1 VLLCLLTLEVVGDCF
16 LANSSKVFLP
26 KSNRIFYN
34 IYKATQLFQKMK
46 VFMTNWFWLVLA
58 FSSPALGDKNQS
70 ILIDEEVYVESP
82 TDTDGDGKLDLIYA
96 KVSRPSG
103 ATDLPVIFS
112 ISPYSLGGN
121 NVPNHNVDVTRL
133 PQDSAKRNDFFEREF
148 GKKLFDID
156 FALDRQVT
164 LAAGYADVTAD
175 SVGTGRSKGCPTV
188 GDMAETLAA
197 KAVIDWLNGRA
208 RAFNASGTEVFAT
221 WSNGNVGM
229 SGVSYNGT
237 LPTMVATTGVEG
249 LKAIIPIAAISNWYN
264 YYRAN
269 GLVVGPGGYIGEDAD
284 VLGKFIVRRNA
295 CSAEMSRLTSVMG
308 REHGDFSPF
317 WAERNY
323 LPKADQVTAAT
334 FIVHGQS
341 DWNVKQ
347 RHATEL
353 WSALDG
359 QVPVRM
365 WLHSG
370 GHSSPSRS
378 TWNAEKFAWFDRFVK
393 GVNNGVEQKPR
404 VEVQYGA
411 TTWAAQ
417 DNWPLESTSLHTFYL
432 NESASLSTTSG
443 KPVEDRFTD
452 RGKTQKLEALV
463 LSPSNRNQGRLA
475 FLSAPLARQ
484 TTISGAAEVNLEVA
498 LPNRKG
504 ANITVA
510 LVEYRGTT
518 PTIVTRGW
526 ADPQNHNDITRG
538 TPLAAGEKVNLR
550 FSLEPK
556 QYRFAAGSRIGIVV
570 TSTDYDYT
578 MRPDQGTE
586 IILTL
591 GAASSVNMMLD
602 GFE

>member
-1 VLLCLLTLEVVGDCF
+1 MNT
-16 LANSSKVFLP
+16 
-26 KSNRIFYN
+26 
-34 IYKATQLFQKMK
+34 
-46 VFMTNWFWLVLA
+46 WFWSMIMV
-58 FSSPALGDKNQS
+58 SSSAYAADNQS
-70 ILIDEEVYVESP
+70 FLIVEEVYVESP
-82 TDTDGDGKLDLIYA
+82 TDTDSDGKLDLIYT

-103 ATDLPVIFS
+103 TTDLPVIFTM
-112 ISPYSLGGN
+112 SPYSLGGN
-121 NVPNHNVDVTRL
+121 NVPNHSVDVTRL
-133 PQDSAKRNDFFEREF
+133 PQEGGRRNKFFEREF
-148 GKKLFDID
+148 SKKLLEND
-156 FALDRQVT
+156 FASDLQAT
-164 LAAGYADVTAD
+164 LAGGYADITSD
-175 SVGTGRSKGCPTV
+175 SLGTGRSKGCPTV
-188 GDMAETLAA
+188 GDVSETLAA

-208 RAFNASGTEVFAT
+208 RAFTASGTEVFAT
-221 WSNGNVGM
+221 WANGNVGM

-284 VLGKFIVRRNA
+284 VLGKFVVRRSA
-295 CSAEMSRLTSVMG
+295 CAAEMSRLTSAMG
-308 REHGDFSPF
+308 REHGDFTAF
-317 WAERNY
+317 WSARNY

-359 QVPVRM
+359 RVPVRM

-370 GHSSPSRS
+370 GHSNPSRS
-378 TWNAEKFAWFDRFVK
+378 TWNTEKYAWFDRFVK

-411 TTWAAQ
+411 SSWTSQ
-417 DNWPLESTSLHTFYL
+417 NNWPLESTSQTTFYL
-432 NESASLSTTSG
+432 NADAGLSTTAG
-443 KPVEDRFTD
+443 NPAEDRFID
-452 RGKTQKLEALV
+452 RGKTSTLETLV
-463 LSPSNRNQGRLA
+463 LSPSTRNQGRLV

-484 TTISGAAEVNLEVA
+484 TTISGASEVNLQIA
-498 LPNRKG
+498 LPSRKG

-518 PTIVTRGW
+518 PIIITRGW
-526 ADPQNHNDITRG
+526 ADPQNHSDMTHG
-538 TPLAAGEKVNLR
+538 TPLIPGEKVSLR

-578 MRPDQGTE
+578 MRPDLGTE
-586 IILTL
+586 ILLTL

-602 GFE
+602 

>member
-1 VLLCLLTLEVVGDCF
+1 
-16 LANSSKVFLP
+16 
-26 KSNRIFYN
+26 
-34 IYKATQLFQKMK
+34 
-46 VFMTNWFWLVLA
+46 MTKWFWLTFVLCTPA
-58 FSSPALGDKNQS
+58 FAENNLS
-70 ILIDEEVYVESP
+70 ILIDEEVYIESP
-82 TDTDGDGKLDLIYA
+82 TDTDSDGQPDLIYA

-103 ATDLPVIFS
+103 GTDLPVVFTMT
-112 ISPYSLGGN
+112 PYALGGN
-121 NVPNHNVDVTRL
+121 NVPNHSVDVTRL
-133 PQDSAKRNDFFEREF
+133 PQDGVKRRE
-148 GKKLFDID
+148 
-156 FALDRQVT
+156 ALDQAFSTRLMTNEYALERQSIIER
-164 LAAGYADVTAD
+164 GYADVIAD

-188 GDMAETLAA
+188 GDMSETLAA

-208 RAFNASGTEVFAT
+208 RGFSADGREVFAT

-284 VLGKFIVRRNA
+284 VLGKFVVRRSA
-295 CSAEMSRLTSVMG
+295 CSAEMNRLTAAMG
-308 REHGDFSPF
+308 REHGDFTPF
-317 WAERNY
+317 WAARDY
-323 LPKADQVTAAT
+323 LARADQISAAT

-347 RHATEL
+347 RHAVEL
-353 WSALDG
+353 WNKLDG

-370 GHSSPSRS
+370 GHGSPAR
-378 TWNAEKFAWFDRFVK
+378 TDWVTEKYAWFDRFVK

-404 VEVQYGA
+404 VEVQNSSSS
-411 TTWAAQ
+411 WNRQ
-417 DNWPLESTSLHTFYL
+417 NNWPLETAQLTTFYL
-432 NESASLSTTSG
+432 NSDAALSTIAGS
-443 KPVEDRFTD
+443 PLDDRFVD
-452 RGKTQKLEALV
+452 RGKTQKLQALV
-463 LSPSNRNQGRLA
+463 ESPTSRMQGRLA
-475 FLSAPLARQ
+475 FLSAPLLRQ
-484 TTISGAAEVNLEVA
+484 TTLSGTPQVTLKVA

-510 LVEYRGTT
+510 LIEYRETT
-518 PTIVTRGW
+518 ATVFTRGW
-526 ADPQNHNDITRG
+526 ADPQNHADMSQG
-538 TPLAAGEKVNLR
+538 VSLSPGEKVDLT

-578 MRPDQGTE
+578 LRPDQGTE
-586 IILTL
+586 IQLTL
-591 GAASSVNMMLD
+591 GTASSVQLMLD

>member
-1 VLLCLLTLEVVGDCF
+1 
-16 LANSSKVFLP
+16 
-26 KSNRIFYN
+26 
-34 IYKATQLFQKMK
+34 
-46 VFMTNWFWLVLA
+46 MTNWFWMMLVL
-58 FSSPALGDKNQS
+58 SSSAYANDNQS
-70 ILIDEEVYVESP
+70 ILINEEVYVESP
-82 TDTDGDGKLDLIYA
+82 TDTDSDGKLDLIYA
-96 KVSRPSG
+96 TISRPSG
-103 ATDLPVIFS
+103 SADLPVLFTMT
-112 ISPYSLGGN
+112 PYALGGN
-121 NVPNHNVDVTRL
+121 NVPNHSVDVTRL
-133 PQDSAKRNDFFEREF
+133 PQEGAKRQEFFEQEFSKRLMTNDFA
-148 GKKLFDID
+148 K
-156 FALDRQVT
+156 DRQAT
-164 LAAGYADVTAD
+164 LAAGYADVVAD

-188 GDMAETLAA
+188 GDMSETLAA

-208 RAFNASGTEVFAT
+208 RAFTASGTEVFAT
-221 WSNGNVGM
+221 WANGNVGM

-284 VLGKFIVRRNA
+284 VLGKFVVRRSA
-295 CSAEMSRLTSVMG
+295 CSTEMSRLTSVMG
-308 REHGDFSPF
+308 REHGDFTPF
-317 WAERNY
+317 WAARNY
-323 LPKADQVTAAT
+323 LTRANQVTAAT

-370 GHSSPSRS
+370 GHGNPARS
-378 TWNAEKFAWFDRFVK
+378 DWNAEKLAWFDRFVK

-404 VEVQYGA
+404 VEVQYSA
-411 TTWAAQ
+411 ASWTTQ
-417 DNWPLESTSLHTFYL
+417 NNWPLEEATQATFYL
-432 NESASLSTTSG
+432 NANASLSTTPG
-443 KPVEDRFTD
+443 NAAEDRFSD
-452 RGKTQKLEALV
+452 RGKTQKVEALV
-463 LSPSNRNQGRLA
+463 QNPSTRNQGRLA
-475 FLSAPLARQ
+475 FLSAPLVRQ
-484 TTISGAAEVNLEVA
+484 TTISGASEVSLELA
-498 LPNRKG
+498 LPSRKG

-526 ADPQNHNDITRG
+526 ADPQNHSDITQG
-538 TPLAAGEKVNLR
+538 TALTPGEKVTLR
-550 FSLEPK
+550 FPLEPK

-570 TSTDYDYT
+570 TSTDFDYT
-578 MRPDQGTE
+578 LRPDLGTE
-586 IILTL
+586 ILLTL
-591 GAASSVNMMLD
+591 GTASSVSMMLD